1 MSKKKEALMT
11 RHEPIRVLIV
21 DDHPVVI
28 RGLATVLSA
37 LDDLSLVG
45 EARSGE
51 EAIELC
57 ESIQP
62 DVVLMDLVMPGMGG
76 VKAIQVIRERWPQ
89 TAVIALTSFVERG
102 MVEEAIRAGAISYL
116 LKNISAEELGN
127 AIRSAFSGRSTLS
140 EEVARLLVQ
149 DVRKGAKED
158 YDLSD
163 RERETL
169 KLMTEGLSNV
179 AIAKHLVISES
190 TVKFHVSN
198 ILSKLGVTSRTEAVT
213 LALRHHLV
221 D

>member
-1 MSKKKEALMT
+1 MT
-11 RHEPIRVLIV
+11 QHEPIRVLIV

-37 LDDLSLVG
+37 LDDMSLVG

-127 AIRSAFSGRSTLS
+127 AIRGAVSGRSTLS

-149 DVRKGAKED
+149 DIRRPNKED

-213 LALRHHLV
+213 LALRHRLV

>member
-1 MSKKKEALMT
+1 MT